1 MTRRSD
7 NLVRSRVSTR
17 FVRFACACHAI
28 DPGDSFSSHKR
39 FMIDPTVLLEF
50 SYYKLVLVSTIKE
63 KTSNTFNDY
72 KKHFYMLY
80 LLYLIN

>member
-1 MTRRSD
+1 
-7 NLVRSRVSTR
+7 
-17 FVRFACACHAI
+17 
-28 DPGDSFSSHKR
+28 
-39 FMIDPTVLLEF
+39 MIVPTVLLEF